1 VNSDGKIG
9 FAIDIVDRAHVITLT
24 SANFVL

>member
-1 VNSDGKIG
+1 VNSDGQG
-9 FAIDIVDRAHVITLT
+9 DFAIDIVDRAHVITLT